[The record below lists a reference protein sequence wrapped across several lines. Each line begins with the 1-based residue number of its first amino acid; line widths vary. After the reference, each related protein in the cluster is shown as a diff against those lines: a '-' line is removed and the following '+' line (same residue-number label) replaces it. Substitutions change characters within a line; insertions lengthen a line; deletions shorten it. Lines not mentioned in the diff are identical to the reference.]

1 MLAISSAILI
11 VAFYLLPLLFK
22 GSIASL
28 FLINPLAVLLCS
40 IIYGKNH
47 KFDFVIVMITII
59 LFFPTIFIFYN
70 ESAWVYVVLYAA
82 ISIIG
87 SYIGSIL
94 NN

>member
-1 MLAISSAILI
+1 MLVISSAILI
-11 VAFYLLPLLFK
+11 VTFYLLPLLFK
-22 GSIASL
+22 GGIASL
-28 FLINPLAVLLCS
+28 FLINPLVVLLCS

-70 ESAWVYVVLYAA
+70 ESAWVYVVFYAI
-82 ISIIG
+82 ISTIG